1 MKYIKTFE
9 TICIK
14 NEVEKQRYIQEKQEE
29 LLDFCKD
36 NLIYLVDTGFKL
48 HLYDLAYNRT
58 TIWLKKRSGTF
69 NWDEIKYDYLVFLE
83 ILKSKYDLYLGDDS
97 AKDCITFVSKRNNE
111 SQRSFSYDHI
121 MNDEY
126 CVGVN
131 KDEIVAIGVAI
142 NTYSYREKIVDSEL
156 YL

>member
-36 NLIYLVDTGFKL
+36 NLIYLVDSGFKL

-58 TIWLKKRSGTF
+58 TIWLKKRNGTF

-83 ILKSKYDLYLGDDS
+83 ILKSKYDLYLGDD
-97 AKDCITFVSKRNNE
+97 CITFVSKRNNE
-111 SQRSFSYDHI
+111 SKRSFSYDHI

-131 KDEIVAIGVAI
+131 KDEIVAIGVSI